1 MKKID
6 IIPIGFSGVTG
17 RDITDGT
24 SLPKKHII
32 NNELEILQK
41 YEKDFKLISILQSI
55 TTTPIINKYNTETIP
70 TLITTIVYTIVYE
83 TTTIEEEVE

>member
-1 MKKID
+1 MIKID

-17 RDITDGT
+17 RDITDGA

-55 TTTPIINKYNTETIP
+55 TTTPIINKYNTEAIP